1 MYRYLIKNKI
11 KFTILCVLT
20 ILVASIEIVKAY
32 LFQFLVDLAI
42 ISDNNS
48 FLYGVIY
55 SVIFLIICLILNI
68 LLNHS
73 NANLLKESLINLKT
87 DIFNGI
93 LKKDIPEFN
102 KNNTSKYLSNLT
114 NDVNILSNNFF
125 NNMQELIYQIAV
137 FTMSFVGILNINYL
151 FIISIF
157 ILGYIPI
164 FISKFFTKKIKL
176 LKKDYSD
183 KLYKFTNKVNDMVSG
198 FEVIKSFNV
207 EKHSMNKFST
217 INNEVEETSF
227 KTNLTESLLETINS
241 ICGLTLFF
249 FNMLLGVYL
258 VINNKITVGEMI
270 ATIQLMNNIINPLN
284 RVVNLR
290 NSMKSV
296 NLIYKDLSRIIN
308 YNTDKE
314 HKSSVLNFEDSI
326 KIENLSFSYNECEH
340 IIKNFS
346 HSFNK
351 NKKYLII
358 GESGSGKSTLLKI
371 IGNYYKNY
379 EGNIFL
385 DNINYKD
392 IDEKYLYKILSLI
405 HQNIFIFND
414 TIKNNIC
421 LYEEFDSIKLN
432 AAIKKAGLNNVI
444 DNLDLKEE
452 SFVEENG
459 RNFSGG
465 EKQRIAIARTLI
477 KETPILLIDEATSA
491 LDNIN
496 SYNIEKTILNLENIT
511 VISIS
516 HKINKELI
524 EMYDEI
530 IVMSNGEIVEY
541 GSYEDL
547 IKINGYFCSLN
558 LGEEITE
565 YN

>member
-73 NANLLKESLINLKT
+73 NANLVKESLINLKT